1 MKKILIKIAV
11 IFLIVLI
18 FDRLFSFVFTK
29 YTFEKII
36 NGESGGSLN
45 YLLQKKKNADYIILG
60 SSRAKHQVDPEKL
73 TAINGVGYN
82 AGING
87 VGTILHSNIVLDIML
102 QENFKPKIILLQID
116 AINFADEYFESYLYG
131 LNSLYPFYKKS
142 PLLQSSVKELPF
154 EERLKL
160 NFEMYKF
167 NGKITNL
174 LLNYFKQ
181 KSVAD
186 ENGFYPLNQTMD
198 SVNQQDLPFAK
209 FNFSAKKLQVLN
221 NIITSC
227 KQKNIQLV
235 IILPPYYKNINY
247 REDET
252 LFLKNY
258 IKNISGKVII
268 IDMGNVANLPEIQ
281 SAQNWKDIG
290 HLNNIGAAKFS
301 SYLNDSFKKLLPLI
315 LE

>member
-29 YTFEKII
+29 HIFEKTIS
-36 NGESGGSLN
+36 GESGGNLN
-45 YLLQKKKNADYIILG
+45 YLLEKKKNADYIILG

-73 TAINGVGYN
+73 TAINGIGYN

-87 VGTILHSNIVLDIML
+87 VGTILHSNIVLDIL
-102 QENFKPKIILLQID
+102 LHENFKPKIILLQID
-116 AINFADEYFESYLYG
+116 AINFAAEHLESYQYG
-131 LNSLYPFYKKS
+131 LNSLYPYYKKS
-142 PLLQSSVKELPF
+142 KLLQSSVKELPF
-154 EERLKL
+154 EEQLKL

-181 KSVAD
+181 QSVVD
-186 ENGFYPLNQTMD
+186 NNGYFPLYQTMD

-227 KQKNIQLV
+227 KQNNIQLV
-235 IILPPYYKNINY
+235 IIFPPYYKNVNY
-247 REDET
+247 KKDEVN
-252 LFLKNY
+252 FLKNY
-258 IKNISGKVII
+258 ISNISGKVNI
-268 IDMGNVANLPEIQ
+268 IDMANITNLPDLQ
-281 SAQNWKDIG
+281 NAQNWKDIG

-301 SYLNDSFKKLLPLI
+301 ASLNDSLNMKL
-315 LE
+315 

>member
-18 FDRLFSFVFTK
+18 FDRLFSFVFIK
-29 YTFEKII
+29 HIFEKTIS
-36 NGESGGSLN
+36 GESGGSLN
-45 YLLQKKKNADYIILG
+45 YLLKKEKNADYFILG
-60 SSRAKHQVDPEKL
+60 SSRAKHQIDPEEL

-87 VGTILHSNIVLDIML
+87 VGTILHSNILLDIL
-102 QENFKPKIILLQID
+102 LHENFKPKIILLQID
-116 AINFADEYFESYLYG
+116 AINFAAERLESYVYG
-131 LNSLYPFYKKS
+131 LNSLYPYYKKS
-142 PLLQSSVKELPF
+142 KLLQSSVKELPF
-154 EERLKL
+154 EEQLKL

-181 KSVAD
+181 KSVVD
-186 ENGFYPLNQTMD
+186 NNGYFPLYQTMD

-209 FNFSAKKLQVLN
+209 FNFSVKKLQVLN

-227 KQKNIQLV
+227 KQNNIQLV
-235 IILPPYYKNINY
+235 IIFSPYYKNVNY
-247 REDET
+247 KKDEVN
-252 LFLKNY
+252 FLKNY
-258 IKNISGKVII
+258 ISNISGKVNI
-268 IDMGNVANLPEIQ
+268 IDMANITNLPDLQ
-281 SAQNWKDIG
+281 NAQNWKDIG

-301 SYLNDSFKKLLPLI
+301 ASLNDSLNMKL
-315 LE
+315 